1 MPSNSLLYFITQI
14 INFPGF
20 KATNYHFITENE
32 LLIELENKQTS
43 ATCPHCGKN
52 TSKVH
57 QSHRH
62 RVRGIP
68 VSSFDVFLNVNRRQF
83 RCQNCQ
89 KVFSE
94 ELSFVKKRRTY
105 TKRLAAKVVQE
116 VLATDVVNTGKRNRM
131 SPAEIETLLKELEAD
146 LLEEKPRGLK
156 RLGIDEITH
165 LKGGKNY
172 VAVLVDLDQKKP
184 LALLEKRNKEVIAE
198 YLRGWGYEILN
209 QIEEVSID
217 LWVPYK
223 SVVEELMP
231 NAQVVA
237 DRFHVMKQVN
247 EELDYRRKIEKKQA
261 EKIKNKTERERQI
274 SGIKESKYPLLKKKE
289 DLNETE
295 KSKLSVLKEVM
306 PELMN
311 MYDKKEKFRDIFES
325 QITGDEAFWQ
335 LVEWTELSYKDFPKS
350 CQTIKRWIGEILA
363 YFDNR
368 TTQGTVEGI
377 NQKIKLIKRRAYGLN
392 NFANF
397 RRRVLLNWHFSLNLS

>member
-1 MPSNSLLYFITQI
+1 M
-14 INFPGF
+14 
-20 KATNYHFITENE
+20 
-32 LLIELENKQTS
+32 
-43 ATCPHCGKN
+43 
-52 TSKVH
+52 
-57 QSHRH
+57 
-62 RVRGIP
+62 
-68 VSSFDVFLNVNRRQF
+68 
-83 RCQNCQ
+83 
-89 KVFSE
+89 
-94 ELSFVKKRRTY
+94 
-105 TKRLAAKVVQE
+105 
-116 VLATDVVNTGKRNRM
+116 LATDVMNTGKRNRM
-131 SPAEIETLLKELEAD
+131 SPAEIETILKEMEAD
-146 LLEEKPRGLK
+146 LLTENPQKLK

-172 VAVLVDLDQKKP
+172 AAVLVDLEQKKP
-184 LALLEKRNKEVIAE
+184 IALLEKRNKEVLTE
-198 YLRGWGYEILN
+198 YLRGLGSELLN

-223 SVVEELMP
+223 SVVEEMMP

-247 EELDYRRKIEKKQA
+247 EELDYRRKTEKKKA

-289 DLNETE
+289 DLNEKE
-295 KSKLSVLKEVM
+295 KSKLSFLKEVM

-335 LVEWTELSYKDFPKS
+335 LVEWTESSYKDFPKS

-368 TTQGTVEGI
+368 TTQGAVEGI